1 MNRTRCSEKRSYFEE
16 SRRKCLC
23 FELVCA
29 AGVEPTTSGF
39 GGWPTTV
46 YVKFQG
52 AVWAIICNGKTMW
65 TRHSSTVVFD
75 RLPIWLPIVENIN
88 YSPSLSSSTACL
100 ITHADD
106 FDRWN
111 LSDVLLNDL
120 ANQLG
125 ERLLVRSSS
134 AKFIKHRIAELLLTF
149 RRLTSHRRVLT
160 RRQPVDWVRS
170 VDIWFQINHRVARLP
185 PWSGTPKW
193 EWCLVVLH
201 SALLR
206 L

>member
-1 MNRTRCSEKRSYFEE
+1 MRTGHRST
-16 SRRKCLC
+16 
-23 FELVCA
+23 V
-29 AGVEPTTSGF
+29 GF
-39 GGWPTTV
+39 GRP
-46 YVKFQG
+46 
-52 AVWAIICNGKTMW
+52 
-65 TRHSSTVVFD
+65 
-75 RLPIWLPIVENIN
+75 PIFENIN

-149 RRLTSHRRVLT
+149 RRLTGDRRVLT
-160 RRQPVDWVRS
+160 RRQPEDRMRS
-170 VDIWFQINHRVARLP
+170 VDIWF
-185 PWSGTPKW
+185 
-193 EWCLVVLH
+193 
-201 SALLR
+201 
-206 L
+206 